1 MTTLASYNKKSNNLV
16 LITPTQRVLLL
27 LLLLLLLQGDGWK
40 ITPPLKEDMSE
51 ASSSCI
57 REIIRCR
64 SVPLQIYYKNFSECF
79 AEVKM
84 LIISELNGSSLEPVK
99 WQALH

>member
-27 LLLLLLLQGDGWK
+27 LLLLQGDGWK

-51 ASSSCI
+51 ASSSSI

-64 SVPLQIYYKNFSECF
+64 SVPLQIYYKNFSKCF

-84 LIISELNGSSLEPVK
+84 LIISELWL
-99 WQALH
+99 LT

>member
-16 LITPTQRVLLL
+16 LITPTQRVLLVL
-27 LLLLLLLQGDGWK
+27 VLLQGDGWK

-57 REIIRCR
+57 REIVRCR
-64 SVPLQIYYKNFSECF
+64 SVPLQIYYKSFSECF

-84 LIISELNGSSLEPVK
+84 LIISELWL
-99 WQALH
+99 LT